1 MRRNRGSGAITEI
14 VGGGSLMMLVAMT
27 TTNGSPAALT
37 VAMLAMIAGAAVGV
51 AVDDLYHIISK
62 RKNKRNGQ

>member
-1 MRRNRGSGAITEI
+1 MRKDKSSKVIGTVAGC
-14 VGGGSLMMLVAMT
+14 GSLMMLVAMT

-51 AVDDLYHIISK
+51 AVDDLYRIISK